1 MSYGDVLKEL
11 ARQVRSST
19 IRVLDAMPT
28 EGLNWVPDGTSNHVL
43 WHAGHALWVMDLMGV
58 ELLSGSSEL
67 PDGWAAMF
75 GQDSQP
81 KAISKWPSR
90 EEVRERL
97 VAQLVRLQELFERTS
112 DAALRQPPTNSLG
125 SGEALG
131 WILHG
136 LHDEAKHNGEMYLL
150 WKLYQKQSGR

>member
-1 MSYGDVLKEL
+1 MAYADVLKEL
-11 ARQVRSST
+11 ARQVRGST
-19 IRVLDAMPT
+19 IPALDAMPA

-58 ELLSGSSEL
+58 ELLSGSSDL

-81 KAISKWPSR
+81 KAIIKWPSR
-90 EEVRERL
+90 EVVRERL
-97 VAQLVRLQELFERTS
+97 VAQLTRLQELFASTS
-112 DAALRQPPTNSLG
+112 DAILLQPAISLG
-125 SGEALG
+125 NGNALG

-136 LHDEAKHNGEMYLL
+136 LHDEARHNGEMHLL
-150 WKLYQKQSGR
+150 WKLYQKPSVR